1 MLSKYLEKLKS
12 VNPKKYMVVL
22 ASIGVTGVGISSG
35 LNQKSPEVSK
45 EKIVA
50 VSKDLA
56 RPQSQR
62 DNKYQPHRTCNT
74 SSNAMYLDFYR
85 ELMPGKTESVK
96 DDDYL
101 DSVMKRGDTTVHEVQ
116 TASLKAWGLDSYWDT
131 SGDISKLIKLTEQG
145 YPTTVNILHRG
156 KVEGHGIGALRGG
169 HVILIRWYNAET
181 KKFTVSDPY
190 GNLAKGYPAGNV
202 SEGNYEMSL
211 SEFKIR
217 WQRGS
222 RYLTSSQ
229 IKEFRL

>member
-1 MLSKYLEKLKS
+1 MLSEYLSRLKS
-12 VNPKKYMVVL
+12 VNPKKYLVVI
-22 ASIGVTGVGISSG
+22 ATIGVAGAGISSG
-35 LNQKSPEVSK
+35 LNKPVEVPKDKIVVISK
-45 EKIVA
+45 E
-50 VSKDLA
+50 LA
-56 RPQSQR
+56 RSQSQR

-116 TASLKAWGLDSYWDT
+116 TAALKAWGLSTVWDT
-131 SGDISKLIKLTEQG
+131 SRNVSKLTNLTEQG

-181 KKFTVSDPY
+181 KMFTVADPY
-190 GNLAKGYPAGNV
+190 GNLAKGYPAGSV
-202 SEGNYEMSL
+202 TDGNYEMSL
-211 SEFKIR
+211 SEFKTR
-217 WQRGS
+217 WQGGA
-222 RYLTSSQ
+222 RYLTNSQ